1 MKDDDDDDDD
11 DAAGICATVYG
22 VGRPYGFSML
32 SGTNPKGPSSHCC
45 GPMFYKAFNFTI
57 APTSVQLMFLQVT
70 WKFNVPSDEQC
81 QQPLK
86 FSCDTKANMLWD
98 LQVEMISHDF
108 TMFHLSAI
116 HCKPSFLL
124 LFCKARE
131 TCFAQAVT
139 IDLTDSE

>member
-1 MKDDDDDDDD
+1 MELVDRMVFNAFWNQSQRSAKPLLW
-11 DAAGICATVYG
+11 TYV
-22 VGRPYGFSML
+22 
-32 SGTNPKGPSSHCC
+32 
-45 GPMFYKAFNFTI
+45 YKAFNFAI

-70 WKFNVPSDEQC
+70 WKFNVP
-81 QQPLK
+81 PLK

-116 HCKPSFLL
+116 HRKPSFLL